1 MKCGKAAFHQ
11 RALVFMTVDASIPG
25 PILQQ
30 FPPDWVLG
38 GEHTPHPSDWFRFP
52 TQTGQRFYWFFGQHR
67 NPNGGVWRP
76 DTHVGH
82 SYDIY
87 ERGTLSTVQF
97 DDTGE
102 DQDMDDFILEV
113 AMVKRFSP
121 VFEQVAGQLEASA
134 ALRKGTTAAL
144 CSSACRIESCLEN
157 TIDQHLK
164 RGKIASWSASKISL
178 CLKVSRANCQFTR
191 EFAWPVQLIPVAGIT
206 HSQRTLKQAQRHLA
220 PFLPGIV
227 YGALFTLFVTGIA
240 RLCGEATIR
249 EASMR
254 ALPLFLAGLVSLP
267 SVSYGAEAPRPAS
280 SADGSMQLPAFTV
293 PYSMYA
299 SPESLQR
306 FRQVLVEGKQSPGL
320 DGGIEAARS
329 FYDKINSDRVE
340 RMKKLYPV
348 KLSTQTIAGV
358 GADVAEP
365 TGGISPAN
373 RNRVL
378 INLHGGGFLWG
389 AHSGALVEAI
399 PVAAVG
405 KIKVIGVDYRQGP
418 EHVFPAAS
426 DDVVAVYKA
435 LLKTY
440 PAANIGI
447 YGCSAGGMLTGEVV
461 ARLIKDGVELPGAI
475 GTFCGSICTA
485 PNSSSAPVAVG
496 RTT

>member
-1 MKCGKAAFHQ
+1 M
-11 RALVFMTVDASIPG
+11 
-25 PILQQ
+25 
-30 FPPDWVLG
+30 
-38 GEHTPHPSDWFRFP
+38 
-52 TQTGQRFYWFFGQHR
+52 
-67 NPNGGVWRP
+67 
-76 DTHVGH
+76 
-82 SYDIY
+82 
-87 ERGTLSTVQF
+87 
-97 DDTGE
+97 
-102 DQDMDDFILEV
+102 
-113 AMVKRFSP
+113 
-121 VFEQVAGQLEASA
+121 
-134 ALRKGTTAAL
+134 
-144 CSSACRIESCLEN
+144 
-157 TIDQHLK
+157 
-164 RGKIASWSASKISL
+164 
-178 CLKVSRANCQFTR
+178 
-191 EFAWPVQLIPVAGIT
+191 
-206 HSQRTLKQAQRHLA
+206 RT
-220 PFLPGIV
+220 
-227 YGALFTLFVTGIA
+227 
-240 RLCGEATIR
+240 
-249 EASMR
+249 
-254 ALPLFLAGLVSLP
+254 LPLFLAGMMSLA

-280 SADGSMQLPAFTV
+280 SADGSMEIPAFTM

-348 KLSTQTIAGV
+348 KLSTQMIAGV

-365 TGGISPAN
+365 AGGIAPAN

-426 DDVVAVYKA
+426 DDVAAVYKE

-475 GTFCGSICTA
+475 GTFCGSITPLGGDSSYVSPA
-485 PNSSSAPVAVG
+485 LSGDPVGSGPISITERLPYFKGASASDPLVIPANSPRMLKKFPPTLLITGTRDFAMSSSLQSQRLLTNAGVEADLHVWDGMWHSFFSDPELPESKEAYAVMSAFFDKHLG
-496 RTT
+496 R

>member
-1 MKCGKAAFHQ
+1 
-11 RALVFMTVDASIPG
+11 
-25 PILQQ
+25 
-30 FPPDWVLG
+30 
-38 GEHTPHPSDWFRFP
+38 
-52 TQTGQRFYWFFGQHR
+52 
-67 NPNGGVWRP
+67 
-76 DTHVGH
+76 
-82 SYDIY
+82 
-87 ERGTLSTVQF
+87 
-97 DDTGE
+97 
-102 DQDMDDFILEV
+102 
-113 AMVKRFSP
+113 
-121 VFEQVAGQLEASA
+121 
-134 ALRKGTTAAL
+134 
-144 CSSACRIESCLEN
+144 
-157 TIDQHLK
+157 
-164 RGKIASWSASKISL
+164 
-178 CLKVSRANCQFTR
+178 
-191 EFAWPVQLIPVAGIT
+191 
-206 HSQRTLKQAQRHLA
+206 
-220 PFLPGIV
+220 
-227 YGALFTLFVTGIA
+227 
-240 RLCGEATIR
+240 
-249 EASMR
+249 MR
-254 ALPLFLAGLVSLP
+254 ALPLFLAGLISLP
-267 SVSYGAEAPRPAS
+267 LVSYGAEARRPAS

-306 FRQVLVEGKQSPGL
+306 FRQVLIEGKQSPGL

-329 FYDKINSDRVE
+329 FYDKINADRVE

-389 AHSGALVEAI
+389 ARSGALVEAI

-426 DDVVAVYKA
+426 DDVAAVYRE

-461 ARLIKDGVELPGAI
+461 ARLIKDGIELPGAI
-475 GTFCGSICTA
+475 GTFCGSIA
-485 PNSSSAPVAVG
+485 PLGGDSSYVSPALSGDPVGSGPISITERLPYFKGASANDPLVIPANSAVMLKKFPPTLLITGTRDFAMSSSLQSQRLLTNAGVEADLHVWDGMWHSFFSDPELPESKEAYAVMAKFFDKHLG
-496 RTT
+496 K